1 MTRISTTM
9 RKRKTRMSGN
19 RRAALVA
26 ILGVGAILAAAG
38 AKKRDTGTYGI
49 VAGTV
54 FRDPGFALPDAKV
67 ELMQHDGSKTR
78 KLQQAVSSPH
88 GEFSFRVPA
97 ELATY
102 VVRASAKGYQ
112 PAEKEATIS
121 GEIRVEVSLT
131 LIPESK

>member
-1 MTRISTTM
+1 
-9 RKRKTRMSGN
+9 MSGS

-26 ILGVGAILAAAG
+26 VLGAVSILAAAG
-38 AKKRDTGTYGI
+38 AKKHDTGAYGI

-67 ELMQHDGSKTR
+67 ELLQRADSRTA

-97 ELATY
+97 APATY
-102 VVRASAKGYQ
+102 IVRASAKGYQ
-112 PAEKEATIS
+112 PAEQEAAIS
-121 GEIRVEVSLT
+121 GENRVDVSLT
-131 LIPESK
+131 LTPESK